1 MEPDL
6 KLIREANRRHPS
18 WWGKASVTEPSSI
31 IVESDALVLDINRVH
46 ETHRRWWIELNHGVV
61 DRHGQLIEALND
73 KRGDRH
79 FFYPP
84 TERLAAL
91 RNRSVDSTEEISK
104 DFVLYGGTLFDHFGH
119 LLLDLT
125 RTYQLLRLFRDLD
138 CPIWFHYHRLRKGG
152 TIANRELIVA
162 WLTCLGI
169 HERTRLVRRPI
180 RAKTLVSSSVLYRD
194 RCFVTRDF
202 HDACLTA
209 LRPELRANLE
219 ATHRKQKI
227 AYLSRHKLITGT
239 TKFLGEL
246 DVVNQISGLPNVDI
260 ICPEEL
266 SFEEKLALYRSYD
279 WIIGFPQACMNLKA
293 FVPSTPGN
301 TPARQVMFLA
311 GPKTLSTNWV
321 NIDAA
326 CGFDDL
332 YVDCH
337 PQQDAGQHNT
347 DDGFQRSNSF
357 DVQTVVN
364 TVRRLSAQ
372 G

>member
-1 MEPDL
+1 MPPAL
-6 KLIREANRRHPS
+6 KLIREANKRHLS
-18 WWGKASVTEPSSI
+18 WWGKAFVAPRSSI
-31 IVESDALVLDINRVH
+31 IVESDALVLDISRAH
-46 ETHRRWWIELNHGVV
+46 EMHRRWWIEVNHGVV
-61 DRHGQLIEALND
+61 DQKGNLIEALND

-84 TERLAAL
+84 EERLQAVRKAGGL
-91 RNRSVDSTEEISK
+91 GPEVIKK

-152 TIANRELIVA
+152 TIANSELIVA
-162 WLTCLGI
+162 WLNCLGI
-169 HERTRLVRRPI
+169 RERTRLVRRPI
-180 RAKTLVSSSVLYRD
+180 QAKTLVSSTVLYRD
-194 RCFVTRDF
+194 RCFVTNDF

-209 LRPELRANLE
+209 LRPEIRANLE
-219 ATHRKQKI
+219 ATPRQQKI

-246 DVVNQISGLPNVDI
+246 EVVNRISSLTNVDI

-266 SFEEKLALYRSYD
+266 NFEQKLALYRRYD
-279 WIIGFPQACMNLKA
+279 WVIGFPQACMNLKA
-293 FVPSTPGN
+293 FVTATEGN
-301 TPARQVMFLA
+301 QPARQVMFLA

-326 CGFDDL
+326 CGFDDF

-337 PQQDAGQHNT
+337 PQEREKHSADE
-347 DDGFQRSNSF
+347 GFQRSNSF
-357 DVQTVVN
+357 DIESVVATVEQ
-364 TVRRLSAQ
+364 LAAD